1 MATAPE
7 IKRSNKRETYRYIY
21 KNKGCSKQEI
31 VFALGQSLPTVNQN
45 INALL
50 SEELIHTTGFY
61 ESTGGRKAAVLQ
73 CVEDARVAVGV
84 EILYEHIVIVMLNLY
99 GEVISVE
106 KHYEK
111 YSDSDDYLKK
121 VGGFVSDFIDASNF
135 TDDKILGISIATQG
149 ISDLKH
155 KKLVYSRILHN
166 KALSAESFERYIG
179 RECILMHDS
188 ETAAFAES
196 FHRPNLRDSSYI
208 FLNHNLGSASIIA
221 GNLYRGNH
229 GRGQLI
235 EHMKLVKD
243 GEQCYCG
250 QYGCTE
256 CYCSAHALQRL
267 SGISTDEFFE
277 QLRSNDEKAKIVWEI
292 YLSYLAQT
300 LNNVLMVMD
309 VDIIIGG
316 LLRKYMTEKD
326 LITLKELIR
335 VQTDFDISDRTIS
348 FEYITDYPAAR
359 GAALYFIRKFLDD
372 YES

>member
-21 KNKGCSKQEI
+21 KNKECSKQEI
-31 VFALGQSLPTVNQN
+31 VFSLGQSLPTVNQN
-45 INALL
+45 ISALL
-50 SEELIHTTGFY
+50 SEGVIRTAGFY

-73 CVEDARVAVGV
+73 CVEDAKVAVGV
-84 EILYEHIVIVMLNLY
+84 EILYEHIVVVMLNLY
-99 GEVISVE
+99 GEAIAIN
-106 KHYEK
+106 KLDLK
-111 YSDSDDYLKK
+111 YSDSEEYLEK
-121 VGGFVSDFIDASNF
+121 VCAFISQFIELSNYS
-135 TDDKILGISIATQG
+135 DDKILGISVATQG

-166 KALSAESFERYIG
+166 KELSAESFERYIG

-208 FLNHNLGSASIIA
+208 FLNHNLGSASIIS

-250 QYGCTE
+250 QHGCTE
-256 CYCSAHALQRL
+256 CYCSAHALGRL
-267 SGISTDEFFE
+267 SGYSTDKFFE
-277 QLRSNDEKAKIVWEI
+277 LLRDGDERAQIIWDI

-300 LNNVLMVMD
+300 LHNVLMVMD

-316 LLRKYMTEKD
+316 LLRKYMTDED

-335 VQTDFDISDRTIS
+335 LQTDFDISDRTIS

-359 GAALYFIRKFLDD
+359 GAALYFIRNFLDE
-372 YES
+372 YEK